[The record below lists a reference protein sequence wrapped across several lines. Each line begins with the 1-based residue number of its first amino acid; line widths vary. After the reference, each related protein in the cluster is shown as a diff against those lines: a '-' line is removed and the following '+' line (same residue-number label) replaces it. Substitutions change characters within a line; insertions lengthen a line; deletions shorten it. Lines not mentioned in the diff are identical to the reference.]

1 MTIITGESG
10 EPAMYDDIGE
20 SGEPTMYDDN
30 YWREW
35 GACYV

>member
-20 SGEPTMYDDN
+20 SGEPTVPDN
-30 YWREW
+30 T
-35 GACYV
+35 